1 MSTFTILAVITS
13 IDIFQKQGQLTY
25 GQFDNYH
32 IKPSNNSHKSFNN
45 EISNF
50 LLDKFKYIV
59 FNYAILANNS
69 SSIDNNATYDSYITI
84 PIVVGFI
91 SPDGIQIS
99 GSGQMSKSNST
110 KVNENTIFDIA
121 SISKTFVATIY
132 ADMVNQG
139 LIDSSD
145 PIEQYLPQDK
155 VKVPSYNGHKI
166 TLENLATH
174 TSGMPDFPIG
184 WVRNHSYSTQQ
195 VYDFISDMTLA
206 TEPGKKASYSDI
218 GMGLLGHILS
228 IKSGLSFDQIVKD
241 RILNVL
247 GMNSTGMRINATQ
260 VSVPES
266 IQSRYAIGHIAGEE
280 VNLEFVP
287 EAIQS
292 AGAMY
297 SSANDLL
304 KYLSANIGLL
314 KTEISDSIEDTH
326 VIRYPFGHSSE
337 KDVLQ
342 DYIGLGWTVTTDF
355 VKEVIWHTGSID
367 GYTSIIGFN
376 PSRQIGLVIVCGC
389 NYNDFSAQEMI
400 NMVIPFL
407 LHYETSNHSPLQ

>member
-1 MSTFTILAVITS
+1 
-13 IDIFQKQGQLTY
+13 
-25 GQFDNYH
+25 
-32 IKPSNNSHKSFNN
+32 
-45 EISNF
+45 
-50 LLDKFKYIV
+50 
-59 FNYAILANNS
+59 
-69 SSIDNNATYDSYITI
+69 
-84 PIVVGFI
+84 
-91 SPDGIQIS
+91 
-99 GSGQMSKSNST
+99 
-110 KVNENTIFDIA
+110 
-121 SISKTFVATIY
+121 
-132 ADMVNQG
+132 MVNQG
-139 LIDSSD
+139 LIDLRD
-145 PIEQYLPQDK
+145 PIEKYLPQDR

-195 VYDFISDMTLA
+195 VYDFISNTTLA

-228 IKSGLSFDQIVKD
+228 IKSGLSFDQLVKD
-241 RILNVL
+241 RILTVL

-260 VSVPES
+260 ISVPEG
-266 IQSRYAIGHIAGEE
+266 IQSRYATGHIAGEE
-280 VNLEFVP
+280 INLEFVP
-287 EAIQS
+287 ESIQS

-314 KTEISDSIEDTH
+314 KTEISDSIADTH
-326 VIRYPFGHSSE
+326 VIRYPFGQSSE
-337 KDVLQ
+337 NDALQ
-342 DYIGLGWTVTTDF
+342 DYIGLGWTVTADLG
-355 VKEVIWHTGSID
+355 KEVIWHTGSID

-376 PSRQIGLVIVCGC
+376 PSRQIGLVILCGC

-407 LHYETSNHSPLQ
+407 LYYK